1 MLFHNFFIICY
12 LEKAQS
18 FFFSSLT
25 SFFVSKNFQTKNLKC
40 SIRARQRE
48 QGNEISIT
56 RRSSC
61 IILQYAHVLQNKCTK
76 LQPTLLFVRSLI
88 KTWHHYQQWNST
100 SQKEINNT
108 DSIIRK
114 NICIVYLVKTNPV
127 LFFFN
132 SSQKTFCWNHY
143 SLLEVSYFY
152 PN

>member
-1 MLFHNFFIICY
+1 MLSGKSPVLFF
-12 LEKAQS
+12 LKPH
-18 FFFSSLT
+18 
-25 SFFVSKNFQTKNLKC
+25 FVLCFKKFPYKNLKC

-114 NICIVYLVKTNPV
+114 NICIVYLVRTNPV
-127 LFFFN
+127 LFFSN